1 MANAKT
7 PVLAVNPAFKG
18 TYSGARATWQAA
30 MAPFV
35 GKPVTAFTAS
45 IAANGHPTMPKT
57 GKLQGKPEPVA
68 GWVSFLTSPSGKNQQ
83 TPAYIIK

>member
-1 MANAKT
+1 MAKT
-7 PVLAVNPAFKG
+7 PTLAVNTAFKG

-30 MAPFV
+30 MLPFV
-35 GKPVTAFTAS
+35 GKPVAAFVAA

-57 GKLQGKPEPVA
+57 GKLANKPEPVA
-68 GWVSFLTSPSGKNQQ
+68 GWVSFLTKPSAKNGQ

>member
-30 MAPFV
+30 MLPFI
-35 GKPVTAFTAS
+35 GKPVAAFVSHATANT
-45 IAANGHPTMPKT
+45 PTMPKT
-57 GKLQGKPEPVA
+57 GKLAGKPEPVA
-68 GWVSFLTSPSGKNQQ
+68 GWVSFLTKPSGKNAQ